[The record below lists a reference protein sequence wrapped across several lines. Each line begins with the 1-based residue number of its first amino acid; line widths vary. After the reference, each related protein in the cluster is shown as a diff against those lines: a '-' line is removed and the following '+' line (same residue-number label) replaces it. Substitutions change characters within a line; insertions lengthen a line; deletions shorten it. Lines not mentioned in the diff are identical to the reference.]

1 MHALRSHCQQ
11 SSPPHTQELTMTPD
25 LRLLVADEHAAE
37 LGGLDDVRVQLT
49 VMVRAMS

>member
-1 MHALRSHCQQ
+1 
-11 SSPPHTQELTMTPD
+11 MTPD

-37 LGGLDDVRVQLT
+37 LGGLDVRVQLT